1 MGKGCSGSMS
11 FPRTTLSPVS
21 THLTTQKL
29 SKSFGDFMAASLHR
43 QASLAAQ
50 TVKNLPAM
58 QEVQDQSLGQEDP
71 LEKEMQPTPVSLP
84 GESHKQRSLTGYST
98 QVAKSLT

>member
-29 SKSFGDFMAASLHR
+29 SKSIGDFMAASLHR
-43 QASLAAQ
+43 RASLEVQ
-50 TVKNLPAM
+50 TVKNLPAGG
-58 QEVQDQSLGQEDP
+58 SGSIP
-71 LEKEMQPTPVSLP
+71 GSGRFP
-84 GESHKQRSLTGYST
+84 GEGNGNPLQYPCPENPTNIGALQATVHRLQR
-98 QVAKSLT
+98 V